1 MPVALPLAASPVFLT
16 IAGVFVLFAVVVSV
30 LGLRSDRFAGNA
42 AGARVVLGLAGLL
55 LVAVAATAVITAESP
70 AKDDVEP
77 LHKPKS
83 VAPPTAPLAGGGS
96 SSASSGGSAPAAPS
110 GPATNQI
117 KISAVASGQ
126 LAYNQ
131 KSVAAKA
138 GKDTIDFDNP
148 APTPHD
154 VVIVQ
159 GTKKLAETKTI
170 AGKKVTASVTL
181 KPGKYTFFC
190 SVDSHRQAGMEG
202 TLTVK

>member
-16 IAGVFVLFAVVVSV
+16 IAGVFVLFAVIVSV

-42 AGARVVLGLAGLL
+42 TGARVVMGLAGLL
-55 LVAVAATAVITAESP
+55 MVAVAATAVITAESP

-77 LHKPKS
+77 LHKPKH
-83 VAPPTAPLAGGGS
+83 VGPPTAPLAG
-96 SSASSGGSAPAAPS
+96 SAASAVVSGGTSTAAPS

-131 KSVAAKA
+131 KAVAAKA
-138 GKDTIDFDNP
+138 GKDTIDFANP

-170 AGKKVTASVTL
+170 SGSKATASVTL

-190 SVDSHRQAGMEG
+190 SVDSHRQAGMQG
-202 TLTVK
+202 TLVVK

>member
-1 MPVALPLAASPVFLT
+1 MHVALPLAASPVFLT
-16 IAGVFVLFAVVVSV
+16 VAGVFVLFAVVVSV

-42 AGARVVLGLAGLL
+42 AGARAVMGLAVLL
-55 LVAVAATAVITAESP
+55 MVSVAAIAVITAESP

-77 LHKPKS
+77 LHKPEH
-83 VAPPTAPLAGGGS
+83 VGPPPAPLAGGAA
-96 SSASSGGSAPAAPS
+96 SAAGGGTTAAPT

-117 KISAVASGQ
+117 KVSAVASGQ

-131 KSVAAKA
+131 KSVVAKA

-148 APTPHD
+148 SPTPHD

-159 GTKKLAETKTI
+159 GTKKLGETATI
-170 AGKKVTASVTL
+170 SGKKATASVTL

-190 SVDSHRQAGMEG
+190 SVDSHRQAGMQG
-202 TLTVK
+202 TLIVK

>member
-1 MPVALPLAASPVFLT
+1 MYVALPLAASTAFLS

-30 LGLRSDRFAGNA
+30 LGLRSDRFAGTA
-42 AGARVVLGLAGLL
+42 ASSRVVMGLAGLMM
-55 LVAVAATAVITAESP
+55 VAVAATAVITAESP

-77 LHKPKS
+77 LHKPAHVGPPPAP
-83 VAPPTAPLAGGGS
+83 VAGGAATASAGGG
-96 SSASSGGSAPAAPS
+96 ATAAPS

-126 LAYNQ
+126 LAYDQ

-159 GTKKLAETKTI
+159 GTKKLAETATI
-170 AGKKVTASVTL
+170 SGKKATASVTL

-190 SVDSHRQAGMEG
+190 SVDSHRQAGMQG
-202 TLTVK
+202 TLIVK